1 MQVRYRRIGSPHI
14 FRSEREIYRGGG
26 VNSGGIDQ
34 REGAFI
40 RGDDQRQFGAP
51 QDHGLGAPLAQVIDE
66 CDGLGTRLRSEHPD
80 AELLKDQTIEPLAFF
95 CMG

>member
-1 MQVRYRRIGSPHI
+1 MQVRYRRIGSLRT

-26 VNSGGIDQ
+26 VDPGGIDQ

-40 RGDDQRQFGAP
+40 RGDDQRQFGALE
-51 QDHGLGAPLAQVIDE
+51 DHGFGAPVAQAIDEHDGLGA
-66 CDGLGTRLRSEHPD
+66 RLRSEHPD

-95 CMG
+95 CME

>member
-26 VNSGGIDQ
+26 VDSGGIDQ
-34 REGAFI
+34 RGAFI
-40 RGDDQRQFGAP
+40 RGDDQRQFGP
-51 QDHGLGAPLAQVIDE
+51 SEDHGFGAPVAQAIDE
-66 CDGLGTRLRSEHPD
+66 RDGLGTRLRSEHPD

-95 CMG
+95 CME